1 MAIPVPHIKTV
12 KVPNLMLLFRMER
25 TIWVRYSDLIAG
37 FLMSKVKFLMAAKT
51 APMVE
56 PVMMAQPMVW
66 VAILERGR

>member
-1 MAIPVPHIKTV
+1 
-12 KVPNLMLLFRMER
+12 MLLFRMER
-25 TIWVRYSDLIAG
+25 TIWVRYLDLIAG
-37 FLMSKVKFLMAAKT
+37 FWMSVVKFLMAAKM